1 MSSDGKYQ
9 YVCSSGYGVIYY
21 SSNYGSN
28 WTEIVNSYGYD
39 WTRVCV
45 SPNNYTLSSCYQVNT
60 DTFIDIET
68 LSIYFNGNVGINNE
82 YPVYKLDINGNVQIK
97 GDTGSS
103 NYSLRTDGVIQA
115 LNFVQS
121 SDYRIKENPIFLD
134 NLIDNKFTIDNL
146 KPILYRNKISNKIDL
161 GLIAHEVEK
170 EFPFLVCGEK
180 DGEDYQTVNYI
191 GLIPL
196 LIHEIKKLKEQLKN
210 K

>member
-1 MSSDGKYQ
+1 VPIGT
-9 YVCSSGYGVIYY
+9 GRY
-21 SSNYGSN
+21 S
-28 WTEIVNSYGYD
+28 
-39 WTRVCV
+39 RRF
-45 SPNNYTLSSCYQVNT
+45 YTLSSCYQVNT
-60 DTFIDIET
+60 GTNIDIKT
-68 LSIYFNGNVGINNE
+68 SNIYFNSNVGINNQ

-103 NYSLRTDGVIQA
+103 NYSLKTDGVIQA

-196 LIHEIKKLKEQLKN
+196 LIHEIQKLKEQLKN